1 MCRNGLRVLVVA
13 EDFARQEHVRG
24 LLIDSV
30 ELVDTAHGREVWTA
44 TLNPYEAI
52 VMDLSCNDH
61 ENEAQLTLLRA
72 LKREGIKAPVI
83 VLTERCNCD
92 ATREEFRES
101 GADAFIYKPIHNPR
115 VLAERIE
122 LLA

>member
-13 EDFARQEHVRG
+13 EDFTRQEHVRG
-24 LLIDSV
+24 LLANSV

-52 VMDLSCNDH
+52 VMDLSCSHH
-61 ENEAQLTLLRA
+61 ENETQLTLLRA
-72 LKREGIKAPVI
+72 LKLEGITAPVI

-92 ATREEFRES
+92 GTWEKFRDS
-101 GADAFIYKPIHNPR
+101 GADALIYKPINDPR
-115 VLAERIE
+115 VLTERIE